1 MASKS
6 SNLHTL
12 FLFLILFISPS
23 LSSWLPSS
31 SSSSFSHSS
40 SFSYSDSSESICNKF
55 TPYPDLCKSTL
66 NHKTGTIFDFG
77 RIFMHQSLSQSKK
90 VLSFVEYFL
99 NLPSTS
105 YSTNRRALEDCRL
118 LASLNIDFLTYTSQ
132 FIDSSDI
139 LDGLQAEDSQ
149 TLLSA
154 TLTNHQSC
162 LESLH
167 EIASASTVKN
177 ALLPSLVDGAKF
189 YSISLALFSHGW
201 VHSSIL
207 KGRWLAERKHIF
219 KNDMKDGL
227 PLRMSVRDQ
236 EIYESVSG
244 RKLSQSDEN
253 RVVVN
258 KTVVVSKYGY
268 GDFVTINDAVAA
280 APNNT
285 KRSYGYYLIY
295 VVAGVYEECVSIA
308 KNKKYVM
315 MIGDGINQTVI
326 TGNKSV
332 IDGWTTFN
340 SATFAVVGQGFV
352 AVNIT
357 FKNTAGAIKHQAV
370 AVRNGADMST
380 FYSCSFEGYQDTLY
394 TNSLRQFYR
403 DCDIYG
409 TVDFIFGNAAVVFQN
424 CNLYPRRP
432 LENQFNAITAQGRTD
447 PNQNTGISIH
457 NCTIMPAGDLV
468 SGNYSVKTYLGRPWK
483 QYSRTVY
490 MQSFIGSL
498 IHPVGWKEWSGD
510 YALNTS
516 YYAEYNNTGPGSNTT
531 GRVTWAGY
539 HVINKTETARNFTV
553 SKFIHGKSWLPATV
567 PFEAGLL
574 HNEWHY

>member
-1 MASKS
+1 
-6 SNLHTL
+6 
-12 FLFLILFISPS
+12 
-23 LSSWLPSS
+23 
-31 SSSSFSHSS
+31 
-40 SFSYSDSSESICNKF
+40 
-55 TPYPDLCKSTL
+55 
-66 NHKTGTIFDFG
+66 
-77 RIFMHQSLSQSKK
+77 MHQSLSQSKK
-90 VLSFVEYFL
+90 FLSFVEYFL

-105 YSTNRRALEDCRL
+105 YSTTRRALEDCRL

-189 YSISLALFSHGW
+189 YSISLALFSHSW

-244 RKLSQSDEN
+244 RKLSQSKEN

-394 TNSLRQFYR
+394 THSLRQFYR

-424 CNLYPRRP
+424 CKLYPRRP

-468 SGNYSVKTYLGRPWK
+468 SSNYSVKTYLGRPWK

-498 IHPVGWKEWSGD
+498 IEPVGWKEWSGD

-539 HVINKTETARNFTV
+539 HVNK
-553 SKFIHGKSWLPATV
+553 
-567 PFEAGLL
+567 
-574 HNEWHY
+574 